1 VTAIQI
7 AHFSPQ
13 EHDRRG
19 SAKTVFPHMSDGDDD
34 DAHDDLVFVLG
45 IVNLKI
51 MDVGLDWKR
60 SKCPK

>member
-1 VTAIQI
+1 
-7 AHFSPQ
+7 
-13 EHDRRG
+13 
-19 SAKTVFPHMSDGDDD
+19 MSDGDDD